1 MAYENININS
11 LDTALNSIDNISDS
25 QISNNMNSI
34 TINDWQSPV
43 RINIVNALSAAIEEY
58 KIIQMNIEIC
68 KTIASLIRSYKEQD
82 EEYERYSSKANE
94 YKRKYEKYKYKTNLD
109 ANEEYW
115 KQHYKNK
122 YNEYVNKKSSSA
134 SGKSEIQNKIDS
146 KVGNLK

>member
-11 LDTALNSIDNISDS
+11 LDTALNRVDNISES
-25 QISNNMNSI
+25 QISNNMKSI
-34 TINDWQSPV
+34 TINDWQSPI
-43 RINIVNALSAAIEEY
+43 RINIVNALSAAVEEY
-58 KIIQMNIEIC
+58 KIIQTDIEIC

-94 YKRKYEKYKYKTNLD
+94 YKRKYEKYRYKTNLD

-134 SGKSEIQNKIDS
+134 SGKSEIQNKINS
-146 KVGNLK
+146 EVGNLR